1 MDIISTAVQP
11 IRYQERDVKRMAE
24 ADVHIDVLIYLREA
38 L

>member
-11 IRYQERDVKRMAE
+11 IRYPKRDGKPMAE
-24 ADVHIDVLIYLREA
+24 TDMHIDVLIYLREA